1 MLTVDRFEEDKAV
14 VFDDDRQIIICRD
27 KLSSDVKE
35 GDVIVLSDNGI
46 YVTDKA
52 ETEQRRNDNL
62 SLLQKLL
69 NKLQQ
74 PCGIELPQGCFAS
87 EACMYFGMTAAFP
100 ES

>member
-14 VFDDDRQIIICRD
+14 VFDDDRQIIIRRD
-27 KLSSDVKE
+27 KLSSDVNE

-69 NKLQQ
+69 NK
-74 PCGIELPQGCFAS
+74 
-87 EACMYFGMTAAFP
+87 
-100 ES
+100 